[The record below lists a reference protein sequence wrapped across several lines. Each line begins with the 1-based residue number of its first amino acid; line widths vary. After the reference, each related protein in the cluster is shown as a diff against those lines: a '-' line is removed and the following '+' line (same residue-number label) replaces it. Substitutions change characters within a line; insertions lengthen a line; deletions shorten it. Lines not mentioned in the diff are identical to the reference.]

1 MLKKII
7 AIILVVIVILFG
19 GLYVLKNHGVP
30 DKITEQNKIEKEYLN
45 QFDKGDYT
53 VDEPLIIV
61 NPYESNQLAAY
72 VGFKSDEQVSYE
84 YTVQGDI
91 PFTYTS
97 DELTNDVIIPVV
109 ALYNDTVNKVEINT
123 FDKNGSAVDSTI
135 LEISTKESTIPTEV
149 ATADVTNVKKD
160 EFTKFMDGKF
170 LIDNYTNIY
179 DADGNLRGYNLAPT
193 SQYAYLKIIDD
204 KFLVVDKWGADSG
217 YNKVIY
223 SYSMMGRIDPDY
235 YLISP
240 EGTKFHHDFTQV
252 GDKLYA
258 LTSSVSDDSDYVDS
272 MKESLVSVYS
282 LKTGK
287 LEQTIDFSEYFESD
301 DNKPN
306 LGANAND
313 LHLNSI
319 DYYEP
324 ENMLII
330 DSRSYSSFFG
340 YSLDTNQIEWVFD
353 DADTVGANISELLL
367 TPVGDVEYP
376 SGEHTA
382 FVANDYVP
390 DDIKQDGNLYI
401 SVFDNR
407 QCLNSNEKEITK
419 ERSEDADIPA
429 CNNID
434 GLKSRGILYEINLE
448 DKTVKTVW
456 KIDFDTY
463 TGFKGGFNMLANGYK
478 ETYVANATSYE
489 VYNADN
495 ELIGKYK
502 IHTSEDEFGNED
514 IPFLYR
520 ANSVKTE
527 TLQQFVELN

>member
-1 MLKKII
+1 MFKKGITI
-7 AIILVVIVILFG
+7 LLIVIIILLGGFYILR
-19 GLYVLKNHGVP
+19 NHGIP
-30 DKITEQNKIEKEYLN
+30 DKVIEQNRVEEKYIK

-53 VDEPLIIV
+53 MDEPFIIV
-61 NPYESNQLAAY
+61 NPYQSNELAAY

-97 DELTNDVIIPVV
+97 DKLSNEVIIPVV
-109 ALYNDTVNKVEINT
+109 ALYNDTINKVEINT
-123 FDKNGSAVDSTI
+123 FDKEGLAVNSTT
-135 LEISTKESTIPTEV
+135 LEISTEESTIPTEI
-149 ATADVTNVKKD
+149 ATADVTEVKES
-160 EFTKFMDGKF
+160 EFTQFMNSKF
-170 LIDNYTNIY
+170 LIDNYTNVY

-193 SQYAYLKIIDD
+193 SQYAYLKVIGD

-258 LTSSVSDDSDYVDS
+258 LTSSVSDDSEYADS

-282 LKTGK
+282 LKTGE
-287 LEQTIDFSEYFESD
+287 LEQTIDFSSYFESD

-319 DYYEP
+319 DYYEQ
-324 ENMLII
+324 ENMLIL

-340 YSLDTNQIEWVFD
+340 YSLDTNEVEWVFD
-353 DADTVGANISELLL
+353 DADTVGADISDLLL

-382 FVANDYVP
+382 FVANDYVS
-390 DDIKQDGNLYI
+390 DDIKQDGDLYI

-407 QCLNSNEKEITK
+407 QCIDSEEKEITK
-419 ERSEDADIPA
+419 ERSEDADISA

-434 GLKSRGILYEINLE
+434 NLKSRGILYEINLD
-448 DKTVKTVW
+448 DKTIKTVW
-456 KIDFDTY
+456 TIDFDTY

-489 VYNADN
+489 VYNEDN

-502 IHTSEDEFGNED
+502 IHTSEDEVANED
-514 IPFLYR
+514 VPFLYR
-520 ANSVKTE
+520 ANSFTTE